1 MILMSSA
8 DNAHKMLFLAVVFF
22 ILDCLSVQLI
32 DPFYPHQWLY
42 QLKEATK
49 PCVTDRSVTALKCFE
64 DHNAKSQLDLLKK
77 KCFQIYRLEITQA
90 HVKAHPVCALSLPS

>member
-1 MILMSSA
+1 MSSA

-32 DPFYPHQWLY
+32 DPFYPQQWLY

-49 PCVTDRSVTALKCFE
+49 SCVTDRSVTALKCLE

-77 KCFQIYRLEITQA
+77 NASKFIGLRL
-90 HVKAHPVCALSLPS
+90 HKLM